1 MEIGAIAYDFV
12 TKLLVTRG
20 YYNAIWVIIDNQ
32 MKSDQFIPMRMNYS
46 LAKLAILYISE
57 IVQYHDILKVIVS
70 NRDQRFA
77 SNFWKVLQVTMGTQL
92 TYSTIHTLKNFLRP
106 YLLHS
111 GGNYE
116 HLPLVVFTYNNSYQC
131 E

>member
-12 TKLLVTRG
+12 TKLLVTRSH
-20 YYNAIWVIIDNQ
+20 YNAIWVIVDNQ
-32 MKSDQFIPMRMNYS
+32 MKSAQFIPMRMNYS
-46 LAKLAILYISE
+46 LAKLATLYISK
-57 IVQYHDILKVIVS
+57 IVQYHDIPKVIIS
-70 NRDQRFA
+70 DRDQRFA

-92 TYSTIHTLKNFLRP
+92 TYSTIHTLENFLRP